1 LEKTSYKIKIGLGR
15 IDRNQVILYHY
26 VMNTNRYPSDTTEA
40 QWEIIGAAIPPQTG
54 RGRPRTIDLRRV
66 VDAIFYISRSG
77 CQYRML
83 PRDFPPWN
91 TVYYYF
97 DKWKKD
103 GTLEAIH
110 DGLREQVREKE
121 RPTER
126 TTASVDS
133 QSTDSHGAHEAREFD
148 GGKKLEGRK
157 RHLVVDSLGLLLAV
171 VVTAGNV
178 SDGVGGIASLSEVN
192 PEDYPNL
199 ATIFGD
205 RAYEKAGFPAFVEQ
219 WKAGCKLNV
228 IARKADDEGF
238 VRLPIRWV
246 VERTNAW
253 LTKNRRLCRSYEHTV
268 SSEVAYIR
276 IAMIHLMVRRLSP
289 SRAQSPFRFQR
300 PVKKVA

>member
-1 LEKTSYKIKIGLGR
+1 VAGFQAVRYP
-15 IDRNQVILYHY
+15 YF
-26 VMNTNRYPSDTTEA
+26 MNTNKYPSDTTDA
-40 QWEIIGAAIPPQTG
+40 QWDIIREVIPPQRG
-54 RGRPRTIDLRRV
+54 SGRPRKTDLRRV
-66 VDAIFYISRSG
+66 IDAIFYVSRSS

-110 DGLREQVREKE
+110 DALREKVREKE

-126 TTASVDS
+126 KTASVDS
-133 QSTDSHGAHEAREFD
+133 QSTDSHGTREDRAFD
-148 GGKKLEGRK
+148 GGKKLDGRK

-178 SDGVGGIASLSEVN
+178 SDGAGGIAALSEVD
-192 PEDYPNL
+192 PGDYPEL
-199 ATIFGD
+199 GTIFGD
-205 RAYEKAGFPAFVEQ
+205 RAYEKAGFPEFVGE

-228 IARKADDEGF
+228 IARKEDDEGF
-238 VRLPIRWV
+238 VKLPVRWV

-253 LTKNRRLCRSYEHTV
+253 LTKNRRLCRSYEHTT

-276 IAMIHLMVRRLSP
+276 IALIHRMARRLKP
-289 SRAQSPFRFQR
+289 IPARSPFRFSR
-300 PVKKVA
+300 SKKVAA

>member
-1 LEKTSYKIKIGLGR
+1 MPYSTSR
-15 IDRNQVILYHY
+15 AAVA
-26 VMNTNRYPSDTTEA
+26 NTACCRAT
-40 QWEIIGAAIPPQTG
+40 
-54 RGRPRTIDLRRV
+54 
-66 VDAIFYISRSG
+66 SR
-77 CQYRML
+77 
-83 PRDFPPWN
+83 PWN

-121 RPTER
+121 RPKER

-148 GGKKLEGRK
+148 GGKKLDGRK

-192 PEDYPNL
+192 PEDYPRP
-199 ATIFGD
+199 GD
-205 RAYEKAGFPAFVEQ
+205 HLRRPRLREGGLPGVSSSRGRRGASSTS
-219 WKAGCKLNV
+219 L
-228 IARKADDEGF
+228 ARKADDEGF

>member
-1 LEKTSYKIKIGLGR
+1 
-15 IDRNQVILYHY
+15 
-26 VMNTNRYPSDTTEA
+26 MNTKGYPTDTTDA
-40 QWEIIGAAIPPQTG
+40 QWGLIEATIPPQMG
-54 RGRPRTIDLRRV
+54 RGRPRTVNLRRII
-66 VDAIFYISRSG
+66 DAIFYVSRSG

-103 GTLEAIH
+103 GTLARIH
-110 DGLREQVREKE
+110 DALRDQVRERD
-121 RPTER
+121 RPRQR

-133 QSTDSHGAHEAREFD
+133 QSTDSHGAREAREFD
-148 GGKKLEGRK
+148 GGKKLDGRK

-178 SDGVGGIASLSEVN
+178 SDGAGGIASLSEVD
-192 PEDYPNL
+192 PEDYPGL

-205 RAYEKAGFPAFVEQ
+205 RAYEKAGFPAFVEG
-219 WKAGCKLNV
+219 WKAGCRLNV
-228 IARKADDEGF
+228 IARKEDDEGF
-238 VRLPIRWV
+238 VKLPIRWV

-253 LTKNRRLCRSYEHTV
+253 LTKNRRLCRSYEHTT

-276 IAMIHLMVRRLSP
+276 VAMIHRMARRLSP
-289 SRAQSPFRFQR
+289 SPSQCPFRFKR
-300 PVKKVA
+300 PMKIAA